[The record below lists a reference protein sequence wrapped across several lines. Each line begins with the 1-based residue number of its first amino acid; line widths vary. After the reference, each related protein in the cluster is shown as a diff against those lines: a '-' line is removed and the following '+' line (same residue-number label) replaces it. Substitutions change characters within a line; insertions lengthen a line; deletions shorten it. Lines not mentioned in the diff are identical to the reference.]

1 MKALVVDNVCKSF
14 GGLQALYH
22 VSLEV
27 NVGERRVII
36 GPNGAG
42 KTTLLHTI
50 SGILSPDLGSVHLFG
65 ENITRLPMHRRANLQ
80 LSQTFQLINLF
91 KGLTVLENVS
101 MALQSFKRL
110 KYTLHRPFSNY
121 PFINQQAE
129 ESLREWE
136 LWEKRKIPVSSLS
149 YGDQRLLDIMLALVS
164 KPRVLLMDEPT
175 SGLSAVEKK
184 VVISKLKALS
194 LEITLLFIEHNMD
207 VALDLAERVTV
218 LHMGELV
225 AEGTPAEIRR
235 DSQVRKIYL
244 GTE

>member
-1 MKALVVDNVCKSF
+1 MKALAVDNICKSF
-14 GGLQALYH
+14 GGLQALHH
-22 VSLEV
+22 VSLGV

-42 KTTLLHTI
+42 KTTLFHTI
-50 SGILSPDLGSVHLFG
+50 SGILSPDSGAVYLFG
-65 ENITRLPMHRRANLQ
+65 EDVTRLPMHRRANLQ

-91 KGLTVLENVS
+91 KGLTVLENVA

-110 KYTLHRPFSNY
+110 KYTLHRPFSTY
-121 PFINQQAE
+121 PFINDQAE
-129 ESLREWE
+129 EFLKDWD
-136 LWEKRKIPVSSLS
+136 LWEKRNIPVSSLS

-164 KPRVLLMDEPT
+164 KPRLLLMDEPT
-175 SGLSAVEKK
+175 SGLSTTEKRVVTSK
-184 VVISKLKALS
+184 VKALGR
-194 LEITLLFIEHNMD
+194 EITVLFIEHNMD

-235 DSQVRKIYL
+235 DSQVKKIYL